1 MILYISHKEIQNI
14 NARQLFK
21 ININI
26 KYFGVRDR
34 EVFEGEVIRDDFNQ
48 NRLHTYA
55 KFSSL
60 KGKQI
65 DIDTKICL
73 INLLIN

>member
-1 MILYISHKEIQNI
+1 MCTGQSLVDPMYLTMYKEIQNI

-26 KYFGVRDR
+26 KYFGVRDW

-48 NRLHTYA
+48 NLTLR
-55 KFSSL
+55 SS
-60 KGKQI
+60 
-65 DIDTKICL
+65 C
-73 INLLIN
+73 